1 MTNKLGAIMNE
12 INPLKQYFRRPG
24 LYLKLPS
31 GGSGYT
37 PADLVL
43 PENGE
48 LPVYPM
54 TAIDEITAKTP
65 DALYNGVAITEI
77 IKSCVPN
84 ILDPWKITSVD
95 LDAVLIA
102 IRAATSGGEMELET
116 NCPECK
122 EDGKYGLNLI
132 GLLSNIK
139 AGDYD
144 SKLIFDD
151 LTIKLR
157 PLTFK
162 ESNQG
167 NTIQFELQRML
178 ISIQNIEDEDAR
190 LKASTDALAKVNNI
204 TMNLISD
211 SIEYIK
217 TPNSTVLD
225 KEFILE
231 YLQNCDKNTF
241 AKIRQATIDL
251 REDSE
256 IKPLSVKCVH
266 CEYEYTQPFTL
277 NISNFFD

>member
-102 IRAATSGGEMELET
+102 IRAATSGGEMEL
-116 NCPECK
+116 
-122 EDGKYGLNLI
+122 
-132 GLLSNIK
+132 
-139 AGDYD
+139 
-144 SKLIFDD
+144 
-151 LTIKLR
+151 
-157 PLTFK
+157 
-162 ESNQG
+162 
-167 NTIQFELQRML
+167 
-178 ISIQNIEDEDAR
+178 
-190 LKASTDALAKVNNI
+190 
-204 TMNLISD
+204 
-211 SIEYIK
+211 
-217 TPNSTVLD
+217 
-225 KEFILE
+225 
-231 YLQNCDKNTF
+231 
-241 AKIRQATIDL
+241 
-251 REDSE
+251 
-256 IKPLSVKCVH
+256 
-266 CEYEYTQPFTL
+266 
-277 NISNFFD
+277 